1 VNVNSNKMIHIHGN
15 PWMENGHIF
24 AAWTAESQTLLRKT
38 MQQLQ
43 SALSPYLKASCT
55 HIKGNGSVKGTTR
68 WLMRQLQHFQ
78 FVARFDVDS
87 YYNSMH
93 HTVLLKNL
101 AELKVDEKLQGIVK
115 DYLKVPDID
124 GTGIG
129 MVAGGSLS
137 PLLGALYL
145 LPLDYTMQE
154 HMAKQGIFYVRYM
167 DDILILAKTRW
178 HLRNAIQTMYSVIQ
192 SLGLTLHQQEKR
204 FIGRVEKGFDFLGYH
219 FHSLRKLIPSA
230 ESLRRLAE
238 RARRLYEQKGD
249 TNRLWQ
255 YVSHWVSYIRGGL
268 YCLVSLAGGIKRYW
282 VYVLKALHI
291 SNDVEIDAL
300 LKSRLIS
307 DSSAL

>member
-1 VNVNSNKMIHIHGN
+1 VNVNSNKLLDLKGN

-55 HIKGNGSVKGTTR
+55 HIKGKGNGSVKGTTR
-68 WLMRQLQHFQ
+68 WLVRQLQHFQ

-87 YYNSMH
+87 YYQSMRH
-93 HTVLLKNL
+93 DVLLRQL
-101 AELKVDEKLQGIVK
+101 DELRVSQNIRGIVK
-115 DYLKVPDID
+115 DYLAVPDIK
-124 GTGIG
+124 GIGIG

-145 LPLDYTMQE
+145 LPLDYAMQE

-167 DDILILAKTRW
+167 DDILIFAKTRW
-178 HLRNAIQTMYSVIQ
+178 HLRDAIRTMYSVIQ

-204 FIGRVEKGFDFLGYH
+204 FIGRAKKGFDFLGYH
-219 FHSLRKLIPSA
+219 FHPSRKLRPSA
-230 ESLRRLAE
+230 ESLRRLVK

-249 TNRLWQ
+249 FNRVWQ
-255 YVSHWVSYIRGGL
+255 YVTRWVSYIRGGL
-268 YCLVSLAGGIKRYW
+268 DGLVSLAGGIRRYW
-282 VYVLKALHI
+282 VYILMSLNI
-291 SNDVEIDAL
+291 R
-300 LKSRLIS
+300 KSIEYVKEQIVR
-307 DSSAL
+307 